1 MYEWDLWVG
10 ALRRATFQPVSA
22 KTGEELAKDLV
33 LVGGGFIP
41 CHPNLLLFSC
51 LCLLPHQARPDMH
64 VVGIQQDLEA

>member
-33 LVGGGFIP
+33 LGWVGET
-41 CHPNLLLFSC
+41 LFLVILTCFSFLVSVSC
-51 LCLLPHQARPDMH
+51 LTRQGLICMF
-64 VVGIQQDLEA
+64 